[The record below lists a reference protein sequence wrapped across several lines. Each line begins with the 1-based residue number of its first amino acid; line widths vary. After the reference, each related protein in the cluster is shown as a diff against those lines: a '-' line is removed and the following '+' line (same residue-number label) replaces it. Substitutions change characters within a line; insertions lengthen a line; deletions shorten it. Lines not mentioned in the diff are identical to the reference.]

1 MTAGS
6 PAGSKGWQ
14 ARGDVQPGLA
24 GRLNVAPRG
33 RHGWKNTTRA
43 RGLASGIAGE
53 RGRMEGW
60 GGRGAGRCGGGGP
73 TGDGGGAGRRM
84 EAAQPVGATGGRAGP
99 GQGGRAARIAEA
111 RCAEGSR
118 RLPDFA
124 QARSGGSRAPPDFA
138 QARSGGSRAPPNF
151 AQARSGGSR
160 TPLDFPQARS
170 GGSGTPPEFPQTRS
184 EHSLGECGMV
194 GLGRDLDVIGEE
206 KNGPERAD
214 GAAPEVTGL
223 RLGSGWPGWGRG
235 FRRPRWRFGRG
246 GGWRGGLWRRGRC
259 SRRGGGGL

>member
-43 RGLASGIAGE
+43 RGLASGIAGAGPD
-53 RGRMEGW
+53 GR
-60 GGRGAGRCGGGGP
+60 GGRARREAASARGGGVRRRAGGVRWAEQAP
-73 TGDGGGAGRRM
+73 GDRERSGALR
-84 EAAQPVGATGGRAGP
+84 PVGATGGRAGP

-124 QARSGGSRAPPDFA
+124 QARSGGSR
-138 QARSGGSRAPPNF
+138 
-151 AQARSGGSR
+151 
-160 TPLDFPQARS
+160 TPLDFPQTRSGGSGTPLDFPQTRS

-206 KNGPERAD
+206 KNGPERGD

-223 RLGSGWPGWGRG
+223 CLGSGWPGWGRG